1 MKGII
6 LTGGTGSR
14 LQPLTKVTN
23 KCLLPVGRKPLI
35 CHCIDILT
43 LSGIEDIMLVT
54 GPEHMGQVISL
65 LGSGFDYGC
74 QLTYRVQDKADG
86 IAAALKLCK
95 NFVGNDKFVV
105 LLGDN
110 VFEDKQELADEIRKF
125 SSLKDQ
131 YKLFTKKVPD
141 PQRFGVAVYEQNK
154 LVDIVEKPKIPPSD
168 QAIIG
173 TYCYTSEVFD
183 VINNLKPSD
192 RGEYEISDVNS
203 HVVKNC
209 FGTHYELK
217 GRWVDAGTHESY
229 RKANKMMWSVE

>member
-23 KCLLPVGRKPLI
+23 KCLLPVGAKPLI
-35 CHCIDILT
+35 CHCVDILT
-43 LSGIEDIMLVT
+43 TSDIEDIMLVT

-65 LGSGFDYGC
+65 LGSGSDYGC

-95 NFVGNDKFVV
+95 NFIGDDKFVV

-110 VFEDKQELADEIRKF
+110 VFEDKLELACEIRKF
-125 SSLKDQ
+125 SVSQDK
-131 YKLFTKKVPD
+131 YKLFTKRVPD
-141 PQRFGVAVYEQNK
+141 PQRFGVAVYEEKK
-154 LVDIVEKPKIPPSD
+154 LVDIIEKPKTPPSD

-183 VINNLKPSD
+183 VINKLKPSS

-203 HVVKNC
+203 YVVKNS

-217 GRWVDAGTHESY
+217 GGWVDAGTHESY